1 MRNIHPL
8 IFFLLLLL
16 IARPVYSGC
25 DGDLAPSTPDSQFT
39 VDDTNGIVTD
49 KRTGLIWKKCLAGQT
64 GSDCSGIAG
73 EYSWTGALGLP
84 SQETSDG
91 WRLPNIKEL
100 QSIVEE
106 QCFQPA
112 INETIF
118 PNTPAVSNVWSNS
131 PSGDSVWY
139 VSFNNTIVN
148 NGYGETLV
156 AAQSSSTNMH
166 VRLVRDA
173 E

>member
-8 IFFLLLLL
+8 IFFTLFL
-16 IARPVYSGC
+16 IIASSAYAGC
-25 DGDLAPSTPDSQFT
+25 DTDLTASTPDSQFT
-39 VDDTNGIVTD
+39 VDDTNGAVTD
-49 KRTGLIWKKCLAGQT
+49 NKTGLIWKKCLHGQSGTDCT
-64 GSDCSGIAG
+64 G
-73 EYSWTGALGLP
+73 GAVVSKNWADALAL
-84 SQETSDG
+84 SIDG

-118 PNTPAVSNVWSNS
+118 PGTPTISNVWSNS
-131 PSGDSVWY
+131 PVSNDAWY
-139 VSFNNTIVN
+139 VTFNGTSVD
-148 NGYGETLV
+148 GYGNTLLI
-156 AAQSSSTNMH
+156 ANSNTYH

-173 E
+173 PLP